1 MDLVKIINDYVESS
15 REEQD
20 RRYIGASSIGHPCRR
35 YIGYRT
41 KSNELLEVSDKIDS
55 KMAITFEIGKKLESM
70 LLDYLEK
77 ANVNIEKP
85 SKNNNQLELFDA
97 DIEQFRGHAD
107 GIIHFGTES
116 CAILEIKTAKNSSF
130 ERFKSKGLLQWSET
144 YYAQLQSYMGMSKA
158 KQGVLLAINKDNS
171 ELHCEWVNFDNGYYL
186 KLRDKAI
193 AIYRSESEPEKVNQ
207 SPIYMLCNKCTF
219 KGVCHGPVRT

>member
-35 YIGYRT
+35 YIWYRT

-116 CAILEIKTAKNSSF
+116 FVGYQQRQFGAAL
-130 ERFKSKGLLQWSET
+130 R
-144 YYAQLQSYMGMSKA
+144 MGK
-158 KQGVLLAINKDNS
+158 
-171 ELHCEWVNFDNGYYL
+171 F
-186 KLRDKAI
+186 
-193 AIYRSESEPEKVNQ
+193 
-207 SPIYMLCNKCTF
+207 
-219 KGVCHGPVRT
+219 